1 MYLTLGIAI
10 VQSLAVSLNLP
21 IVSGVNT
28 SLAIFMN
35 TILLIAGTFFL
46 VWLSDLNSLFGIG
59 GSIVILMASMM
70 ANLPYQIMDSID
82 KLGIGWNILL
92 PLILF
97 SLVFLYISGVCRGLD
112 IVSQ

>member
-1 MYLTLGIAI
+1 
-10 VQSLAVSLNLP
+10 
-21 IVSGVNT
+21 
-28 SLAIFMN
+28 
-35 TILLIAGTFFL
+35 
-46 VWLSDLNSLFGIG
+46 
-59 GSIVILMASMM
+59 MASMM